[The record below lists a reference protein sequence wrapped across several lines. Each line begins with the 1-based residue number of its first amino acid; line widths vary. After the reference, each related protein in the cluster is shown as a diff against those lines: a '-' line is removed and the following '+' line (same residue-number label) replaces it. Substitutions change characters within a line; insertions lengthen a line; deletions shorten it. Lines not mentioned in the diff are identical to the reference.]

1 MYHRILV
8 AHDGSDAA
16 EGAFRLAKHVVAR
29 TGARL
34 VVAHVVNELA
44 DDGGGSTDPRL
55 QPVLDERTQRWEERL
70 DGLPDP
76 ADGPEI
82 ERRVLAGPVA
92 DTLLDLAA
100 EIDAD
105 LVVAGTH
112 GVGSLRQVLFGSVS
126 QRLLERAPCDVLF
139 VRRALALDGSP
150 PAVLVGFDGSDDAR
164 RALAAGENLAD
175 ALGGSLV
182 LAHVAAFEAPFSDS
196 GFLGEDTRQQ
206 IRKQLHDHGH
216 ELLQQARSSVSLA
229 DERVVEERLEGHA
242 REELLAA
249 CAKHAPA
256 IAVVGTRGARG
267 FAGLL
272 VGSVTRDLLDYSA
285 APVLVVR
292 GSSTGD

>member
-16 EGAFRLAKHVVAR
+16 DGAFRLAKHVAAQ
-29 TGARL
+29 TGGRL
-34 VVAHVVNELA
+34 VVAHVVDKLS
-44 DDGGGSTDPRL
+44 DGEGPTDPRL
-55 QPVLDERTQRWEERL
+55 QPVLDERTGRWEERL
-70 DGLPDP
+70 DGLSGP

-82 ERRVLAGPVA
+82 ERRVLAGSA
-92 DTLLDLAA
+92 AGTLLKLAD

-112 GVGSLRQVLFGSVS
+112 GVGSLKQVLFGSVS
-126 QRLLERAPCDVLF
+126 QRLLEHAPCDVLF
-139 VRRALALDGSP
+139 VRRQLMLDAP

-164 RALAAGENLAD
+164 RALAVGEDLAS
-175 ALGGSLV
+175 ALGGPLV

-196 GFLGEDTRQQ
+196 SFLGEDTRTE

-216 ELLQQARSSVSLA
+216 SLLQEARGSVALA
-229 DERVVEERLEGHA
+229 DERVLEERLEGHP

-272 VGSVTRDLLDYSA
+272 VGSVTRDLLQYSD

-292 GSSTGD
+292 APASAD